1 MDFFNSSLKTSLL
14 AIDDKDVV
22 INGCFRETKVWVE
35 SQISMAVFVSTHS
48 TQSKK
53 NYEALVYFL
62 SILYLNVLSL
72 FSNEYINLVKR
83 GT

>member
-1 MDFFNSSLKTSLL
+1 M
-14 AIDDKDVV
+14 V
-22 INGCFRETKVWVE
+22 
-35 SQISMAVFVSTHS
+35 VFVSTHS
-48 TQSKK
+48 TLSEK

>member
-1 MDFFNSSLKTSLL
+1 MAFFNSSLKPSLR
-14 AIDDKDVV
+14 AIDDKDVA
-22 INGCFRETKVWVE
+22 INGCFRKTKVWVE
-35 SQISMAVFVSTHS
+35 SQISMVVFVSTHS
-48 TQSKK
+48 ALSKK

-83 GT
+83 GA